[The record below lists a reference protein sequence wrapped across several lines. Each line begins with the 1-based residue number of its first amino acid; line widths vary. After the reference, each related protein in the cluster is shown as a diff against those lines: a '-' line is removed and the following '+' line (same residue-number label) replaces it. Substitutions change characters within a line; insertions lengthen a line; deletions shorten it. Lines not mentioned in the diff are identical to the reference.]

1 MKDRRTGLVRL
12 LIIAVVFAGC
22 HRNNIF
28 TITNPGTDDLIDL
41 ATVLSRA
48 EVNQYLKDTGITCQV
63 VAKDGNDERLPS
75 QCDDLDGDG
84 SWDEFVF
91 LSDLEAGESKKVF
104 FEAVEN
110 PSDFPVRTNI
120 RFGRVTPP
128 FEEVTLDLRMK
139 TNDTKYTA
147 PVYQMEG
154 PAWENDLIAFRNYY
168 DARNGID
175 IFGKRTTAMVLDSVG
190 VNGRDYHTLADWG
203 MDILK
208 VGYSLG
214 AGAIA
219 IGIGDSLYRIGPCEE
234 GRYRQISEGPVRA
247 ILELTYKG
255 FPAGDRLYDVTHQ
268 ISIYAGDRFYRSKVW
283 ISGLQGDEELVTGI
297 VDLHGIPA
305 DTLTEGNTK
314 ILSSLGNQAYDGEVL
329 GMAVMCPAGQFNGYR
344 EAPVKGFGIVNT
356 HLVRLKLKRGV
367 PAAYGF
373 VAVWEL
379 QDAGVKEKEYFK
391 ELLIEA
397 ARKVEPQGLVA
408 LQ

>member
-1 MKDRRTGLVRL
+1 MKDRRTGLVGL
-12 LIIAVVFAGC
+12 LIIAAVFAGC
-22 HRNNIF
+22 HRNDIF
-28 TITNPGTDDLIDL
+28 TITNRGTEDLIDL

-48 EVNQYLKDTGITCQV
+48 EVNQYLKDTGIIRQV
-63 VAKDGNDERLPS
+63 VAIDGNGERMPS

-91 LSDLEAGESKKVF
+91 LSDLEAAESKQVF

-110 PSDFPVRTNI
+110 PPDFPVRANI

-128 FEEVTLDLRMK
+128 FEEVSRDPRMR

-203 MDILK
+203 MDVLK
-208 VGYSLG
+208 VGNSLG
-214 AGAIA
+214 AGAVA

-234 GRYRQISEGPVRA
+234 GYYRLICEGPVRA
-247 ILELTYKG
+247 MLALTYKG
-255 FPAGDRLYDVTHQ
+255 VPAGNRLYEVTHQ

-283 ISGLQGDEELVTGI
+283 IGPLKGDEELVTGI

-314 ILSSLGNQAYDGEVL
+314 ILASLGNQAYDGEVL
-329 GMAVMCPAGQFNGYR
+329 GMAVMCPAEQFNGTR
-344 EAPVKGFGIVNT
+344 EAPLAGYGIVNT
-356 HLVRLKLKRGV
+356 HLVRLKLKQGD

-379 QDAGVKEKEYFK
+379 QDPGVKEKAYFK
-391 ELLIEA
+391 SLLTTA
-397 ARKVEPQGLVA
+397 ARKYK
-408 LQ
+408 